1 MNTSYEPLIVLGVFF
16 LIFSLVLNNT
26 LLEYLKFQPSQKA
39 KLQIRWN
46 ISKKPT
52 LGGISFYIVFLISF
66 VYTSHPMISLLLPL
80 SIAFCFGLIDD
91 YFVLS
96 PFFKLLGQSSV
107 ALLIGKE
114 HAIHLVESNFMNT
127 VFTFFWIIGLMN
139 AINMLDNMD
148 GILASTVLIIL
159 LIALMIR
166 PEESSLELNF
176 YIASIIGALISFLLF
191 NWQPAKMYMGDS
203 GSQFLGAF
211 LAWISIQ
218 YFWNFREV
226 GVEGLQGK
234 QFLIPILSFIIP
246 LIDTSTVIF
255 FRMQQGISPFVGG
268 KDHLTHHLV
277 YAGFSERQTVVLLT
291 MITIIS
297 GMIIFFIEESVG
309 TNQWRNVC
317 SIIVVIYIL
326 LVWLLLQIMYEKGS
340 KS

>member
-26 LLEYLKFQPSQKA
+26 LLKYLKFQAPKKS
-39 KLQIRWN
+39 KLQTRWN

-52 LGGISFYIVFLISF
+52 LGGISFYIVFLIVF
-66 VYTSHPMISLLLPL
+66 VYTSHPMFSLLLPL
-80 SIAFCFGLIDD
+80 SIAFGFGLIDD
-91 YFVLS
+91 YFFLS
-96 PFFKLLGQSSV
+96 PFLKLLGQSSV
-107 ALLIGKE
+107 ALLIGNE
-114 HAIHLVESNFMNT
+114 HTIHLVESNIVNT
-127 VFTFFWIIGLMN
+127 IFTFFWIIGLMN

-159 LIALMIR
+159 LIALIIR
-166 PEESSLELNF
+166 SEESSLELNF
-176 YIASIIGALISFLLF
+176 YIASIIGALISFLFF

-218 YFWNFREV
+218 YFWGFRE
-226 GVEGLQGK
+226 EGIEGFQGR
-234 QFLIPILSFIIP
+234 QILVPVLAFIIP

-255 FRMQQGISPFVGG
+255 FRLKRGISPFVGG

-277 YAGFSERQTVVLLT
+277 YAGFSERQTVLLLG
-291 MITIIS
+291 MISLLS
-297 GMIIFFIEESVG
+297 GMIIFFIEDIVA
-309 TNQWRNVC
+309 TNQWVSQC
-317 SIIVVIYIL
+317 SWIIAVYIG
-326 LVWLLLQIMYEKGS
+326 LVWMMLQIFYEKGI